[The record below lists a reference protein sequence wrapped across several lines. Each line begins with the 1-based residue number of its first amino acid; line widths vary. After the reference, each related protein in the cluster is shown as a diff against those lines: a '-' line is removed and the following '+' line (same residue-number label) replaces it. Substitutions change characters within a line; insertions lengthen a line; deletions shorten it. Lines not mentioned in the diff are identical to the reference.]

1 MNPWKDF
8 EWHKPVFSRALQ
20 FFFKLFA
27 DHSTLP
33 SRLHYETMLRYFAA
47 DPDPREGFI
56 RALSLVLGKQVKSPS
71 QDQLVQVKKTGKFA
85 F

>member
-8 EWHKPVFSRALQ
+8 EWHKPVFSLALQ
-20 FFFKLFA
+20 FFFRLFA
-27 DHSTLP
+27 DHSSLP

-71 QDQLVQVKKTGKFA
+71 QDQLVQVKKTVKFA